1 MVVHFEN
8 LLNNREEEL
17 TKILKFL
24 EIPIEEKRLEC
35 ASNLIFDKYKRK
47 SLHLEKS
54 PFSEKTLEAIE
65 KEVIIVNKLLK
76 RYNHKQ
82 IEFLKHKFQ

>member
-8 LLNNREEEL
+8 ILSNRKEEL
-17 TKILKFL
+17 TKILEFL

-54 PFSEKTLEAIE
+54 PFSEQTLEAVAE
-65 KEVIIVNKLLK
+65 EVINVNKLLK
-76 RYNHKQ
+76 RYNHQ
-82 IEFLKHKFQ
+82 EIEFSKHKSL

>member
-1 MVVHFEN
+1 MN
-8 LLNNREEEL
+8 SREEEL

-47 SLHLEKS
+47 SLYLEKS
-54 PFSEKTLEAIE
+54 PFSEKTLQAIE
-65 KEVIIVNKLLK
+65 KEVINVNRLLK
-76 RYNHKQ
+76 RYKHQQ
-82 IEFLKHKFQ
+82 IEFSKDNFQ